1 MAGSHVTPISGEQQF
16 YLSMISLSLIT
27 AHLGTFAVL
36 LKKNKIFSDGNLDF
50 FLFEIKRPGI
60 LSQMLADAGLIH
72 FMATNECRG
81 TNS

>member
-50 FLFEIKRPGI
+50 FFV
-60 LSQMLADAGLIH
+60 
-72 FMATNECRG
+72 
-81 TNS
+81 